1 MFCNSNQLGEARS
14 GRRGRSFL
22 CQPRTSSKNIHGGSS
37 KECLQSQGLGTNV
50 ACSVNFRG
58 WHCLGNGPFH
68 TGSLGIHGSKLGGLF
83 ACAGLMKGPIGLFV
97 GLQDQHAC
105 GTACTLVMERTRLTG
120 GLRKSHPNDPFAMPI
135 WNGSPALTRRR
146 SRTGHLVSLP
156 IDGEPAVIK
165 ARAPLALPTS
175 I

>member
-37 KECLQSQGLGTNV
+37 KECLKSQLLATNV
-50 ACSVNFRG
+50 ACSAHFTG
-58 WHCLGNGPFH
+58 SHCLGNGPFH

-105 GTACTLVMERTRLTG
+105 GTACTLSMERTRLTG
-120 GLRKSHPNDPFAMPI
+120 GDARNRTRMTGLPCRSGIAPPPLPRTP
-135 WNGSPALTRRR
+135 SP
-146 SRTGHLVSLP
+146 SGHVVSL
-156 IDGEPAVIK
+156 A
-165 ARAPLALPTS
+165 
-175 I
+175 